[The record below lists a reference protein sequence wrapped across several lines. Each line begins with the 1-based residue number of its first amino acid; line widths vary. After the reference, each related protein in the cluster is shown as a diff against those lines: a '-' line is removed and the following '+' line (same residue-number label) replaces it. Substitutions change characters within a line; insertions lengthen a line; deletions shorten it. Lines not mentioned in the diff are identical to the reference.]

1 MKELFFPTRKLA
13 NDHIHWGAFPS
24 LSVERAKAAHH
35 TNSKIF
41 IIAGGEDSNGAA
53 LATAEVFFEGK
64 WSAISDMPTSTSGFV
79 RCST

>member
-24 LSVERAKAAHH
+24 MSVERAKAAYH
-35 TNSKIF
+35 TNGKIF
-41 IIAGGEDSNGAA
+41 IVAGGEDSNGAA
-53 LATAEVFFEGK
+53 LASAEVFIEGK